1 MATHERKMKI
11 APWALLAVSA
21 SWGLAFVIMKDPI
34 EKQNVNS
41 FLATRFVLAV
51 LVMIAIRPK
60 VLSQITREMLIKGFF
75 AGLFLGSGYIFQT
88 FGLKLVGAAITGFV
102 TGLYVVA
109 TPLIAWIVLRHRVSA
124 YTWLCVA
131 VATVGLALLSLNG
144 WAVGAG
150 ELLVLVSAIAFAAH
164 IVALGQWSKGLDA
177 YAMTVVQLATCALLT
192 GAISLGQGYKAPVNL
207 SGWAVVVYTAIFSTA
222 VAFVIQTWSQAHIS
236 PTKVAVILTMEV
248 VFAAFF
254 ALIFTDETLS
264 LQKAA
269 GGVLIVIAMLAIV
282 VKGDPENGKESSEE
296 DSETSKVND
305 NRSSL

>member
-1 MATHERKMKI
+1 MATHETKMRI

-41 FLATRFVLAV
+41 FLFTRFLLAV

-109 TPLIAWIVLRHRVSA
+109 TPLIAWIILRHRITV
-124 YTWLCVA
+124 YTWLCVGL
-131 VATVGLALLSLNG
+131 ATIGLALLSLNG
-144 WAVGAG
+144 WEVGAG

-164 IVALGQWSKGLDA
+164 IVALGQWSNGLDA
-177 YAMTVVQLATCALLT
+177 YAMTVVQLATCALIT
-192 GAISLGQGYKAPVNL
+192 GAISIGQGYKAPVNL

-222 VAFVIQTWSQAHIS
+222 VAFVVQTWSQAHIS
-236 PTKVAVILTMEV
+236 STKVAVILTMEV

-254 ALIFTDETLS
+254 ALIFTDETLN
-264 LQKAA
+264 LQKVL
-269 GGVLIVIAMLAIV
+269 GGILILISMLAIV
-282 VKGDPENGKESSEE
+282 LKGDPEPSENKSSG
-296 DSETSKVND
+296 N
-305 NRSSL
+305 

>member
-1 MATHERKMKI
+1 MATHESKMKI

-41 FLATRFVLAV
+41 FLATRFLLAV
-51 LVMIAIRPK
+51 LVMIAIRPR

-75 AGLFLGSGYIFQT
+75 AGIFLASGYIFQT

-109 TPLIAWIVLRHRVSA
+109 TPLIAWIVLRHRITV
-124 YTWLCVA
+124 YTWFCVA
-131 VATVGLALLSLNG
+131 LATVGLALLSLKG

-192 GAISLGQGYKAPVNL
+192 GAISIGQGYKAPVNL
-207 SGWAVVVYTAIFSTA
+207 SGWAVVIYTAIFSTA

-254 ALIFTDETLS
+254 AMIFTDETLN
-264 LQKAA
+264 LQQML
-269 GGVLIVIAMLAIV
+269 GGLIILISMLAIV
-282 VKGDPENGKESSEE
+282 VKEDPSVSSAENEVKA
-296 DSETSKVND
+296 K
-305 NRSSL
+305 